1 MYMRYWR
8 RNACLGW
15 VRPRLTTLAIVFS
28 GLALGCQTT
37 HADQLINLKIVGG
50 LASVSQYEA
59 LEKPFWENR
68 IRALSGGR
76 ITAEIHP
83 YDRSGLPGP
92 EMLQLM
98 RLGVVPFGTAL
109 LAVVAGDEPELNV
122 VDLPGLNPDMQTL
135 RKTVGAYR
143 PRLEELLRT
152 KFGVELLAIYSY
164 PAQVIFCA
172 KPFTGLHD
180 LLGRKVRTSSVGQSE
195 MMSALGAVPVITPFA
210 ETVGAIRSGVVDC
223 AITGTLSGNEIG
235 LSEVTG
241 YIYPMAISWGLSF
254 FGANRAAWEALP
266 PDLQAVLR
274 KQIEGLEQEIW
285 TAAERETADG
295 LACDTG
301 GTSCPDGHHVSQMRL
316 VPITPE
322 DEARRRRLLVQSV
335 LPGWIQRCGTDC
347 ATLWNQNLRST
358 VGSTVPAE

>member
-1 MYMRYWR
+1 MIIRRWG
-8 RNACLGW
+8 RNAAKGWASSCLPKLA
-15 VRPRLTTLAIVFS
+15 VVVCRLILAS
-28 GLALGCQTT
+28 TATQ
-37 HADQLINLKIVGG
+37 ADQPINLKIVGG
-50 LASVSQYEA
+50 LASVSQYER
-59 LEKPFWENR
+59 LEKPFWEQR
-68 IRALSGGR
+68 IRELSDGR

-92 EMLQLM
+92 EMLQMM

-122 VDLPGLNPDMQTL
+122 VDLPGLNPDMPTL

-143 PRLEELLRT
+143 PRLQELLRT
-152 KFGVELLAIYSY
+152 RFGVELLAIYTY

-172 KPFTGLHD
+172 KPFTGLSD
-180 LLGRKVRTSSVGQSE
+180 LTGRKVRTSSVGQSE
-195 MMSALGAVPVITPFA
+195 MMTALGAVPVITPFA
-210 ETVGAIRSGVVDC
+210 EMVSAIRAGVVDC

-241 YIYPMAISWGLSF
+241 FIYPMAISWGLSF
-254 FGANRAAWEALP
+254 FGANLAAWEALP
-266 PDLQAVLR
+266 SDLQAILR
-274 KQIEGLEQEIW
+274 KQIEGLERDIW
-285 TAAERETADG
+285 IAAERETADG

-301 GTSCPDGHHVSQMRL
+301 RAGCPNGHHLSQMRL

-322 DEARRRRLLVQSV
+322 DEARRQRLLVQSV

-347 ATLWNQNLRST
+347 IKLWNQNLAPTLGLPVS
-358 VGSTVPAE
+358 AD